1 MAGTTGTTGTTG
13 SAPGR
18 PGRTASVAKGAWPM
32 AGQGASPGRAPGAG
46 GGCGTVPA
54 VRGMELRP
62 ARSYPGA
69 LRQKLPARQSSEAL
83 AEAAPPPAGVSL
95 PAGPLGV
102 TRAPRPGRALPRHC
116 PPVRRRSA
124 HAPPPPASGG
134 CHGYRDPEV
143 APGGDGRPQ
152 TRAGSHGP
160 RGPPRPRRPVRPS
173 GRSPTMA
180 LGSGEAAVEGELGD
194 DSLSVITCESD
205 TAMKLKKKVFHK
217 PPKSPKSPYSS
228 STQLYPKKAAAW
240 RSLQG
245 TGSACFE
252 NAAVENPRHMWLG
265 FLKQGMSHALKS
277 DVDTRHM
284 RANVSSSTPE
294 YLKEAL
300 GMKKPKHARSPS
312 NGYIPGTPEYKE
324 KEDMYDEIIELKKTI
339 QAQKNEGDRMK
350 TKLRRLEE
358 ENSRK
363 DKQIEQLLDPSR
375 GSELA
380 RAWSEKKTD
389 NGWVAT
395 ALKQKIVKLEEQCKE
410 KDNTINEF
418 QEDMKTSS
426 LEEVRLAMETYYEEV
441 HRLQL
446 LLAKSETMRKN
457 AEGRDTQKRLKAL
470 NAAVLRL
477 SRNIR
482 EMQAEN
488 RRLKEELDHVLSTSP
503 PHSKTKNYSEWSR
516 QRLVRKILDLEKKV
530 CAMESSR
537 VSLADS
543 EASQVLAVSPS
554 HSVDLDHP
562 AAQHLGEECCR
573 LQRLVKELKNDR
585 KALQN
590 LLFSKELDI
599 KHLLQ
604 AKAEV
609 ELELQKWQNKMEGKS
624 TEEQTLSEEIQ
635 NLTQKVG
642 KLELKLEEEKIQMV
656 EDTVE
661 KLNKAPPVCTV
672 TGKENHRK
680 EQAAKIIQRYW
691 KMYKTKKEEIALREA
706 VVLLQAAFR
715 GHLSRQKVLLHAG
728 VPDAKSHTENSCL
741 SSVSDSLSFSSD
753 CKERDEIV
761 TFIQSIF
768 RAHLARTE
776 LLQERSS
783 VPSAPSG
790 KADPAVPITEE
801 KPGSA
806 ALQRPPVLT
815 SPLPGRSCSTPCVP
829 LDEALSEDSDDDVVV
844 PPLLQ
849 VR

>member
-1 MAGTTGTTGTTG
+1 
-13 SAPGR
+13 
-18 PGRTASVAKGAWPM
+18 
-32 AGQGASPGRAPGAG
+32 
-46 GGCGTVPA
+46 
-54 VRGMELRP
+54 MELRL

-69 LRQKLPARQSSEAL
+69 LGQKLPARKWSGAL
-83 AEAAPPPAGVSL
+83 AEAAQPPAGVSL

-102 TRAPRPGRALPRHC
+102 TRAPRPGRVLPRHC
-116 PPVRRRSA
+116 LQACPRSA
-124 HAPPPPASGG
+124 HASPPRAAEG

-143 APGGDGRPQ
+143 PPGGDGCPQ
-152 TRAGSHGP
+152 PRAGSHGP
-160 RGPPRPRRPVRPS
+160 RGAPRPRRPLKPS
-173 GRSPTMA
+173 HLSPTMA
-180 LGSGEAAVEGELGD
+180 RGAGEAAAEGELGD
-194 DSLSVITCESD
+194 DNLSVITCQSD
-205 TAMKLKKKVFHK
+205 TAMKLKKKIFHK

-228 STQLYPKKAAAW
+228 STQLYPRKAAAW
-240 RSLQG
+240 RSVQG

-252 NAAVENPRHMWLG
+252 NATVENPRQMWLG

-277 DVDTRHM
+277 DADTGHV

-300 GMKKPKHARSPS
+300 GMKKPKHARSSS
-312 NGYIPGTPEYKE
+312 NGYVPGTPDYKE

-380 RAWSEKKTD
+380 RALSEKKTD
-389 NGWVAT
+389 NGWVVT
-395 ALKQKIVKLEEQCKE
+395 GLKQKTVKLEEQCKE
-410 KDNTINEF
+410 KDNTINES
-418 QEDMKTSS
+418 QADMKTSS

-488 RRLKEELDHVLSTSP
+488 RRLKEDLDHVLSTSP
-503 PHSKTKNYSEWSR
+503 PHSKTKSMCWKVSEDYSEWSR
-516 QRLVRKILDLEKKV
+516 QRLVRKIVDLEKKV

-537 VSLADS
+537 VSLGDS
-543 EASQVLAVSPS
+543 EASQVLPESSSP
-554 HSVDLDHP
+554 SVDLDHP
-562 AAQHLGEECCR
+562 SSQHLSEECCR
-573 LQRLVKELKNDR
+573 LQKLVKKLKNDR
-585 KALQN
+585 QALQN
-590 LLFSKELDI
+590 LLLSKELDI
-599 KHLLQ
+599 KQLLQ

-609 ELELQKWQNKMEGKS
+609 ELELQKWQSKMEEKS

-642 KLELKLEEEKIQMV
+642 KLELKLEEEKRQMG

-661 KLNKAPPVCTV
+661 KLNKAPPVCTG

-680 EQAAKIIQRYW
+680 EQAARVIQRYW
-691 KMYKTKKEEIALREA
+691 KMYKSKKEEAAALHEA

-715 GHLSRQKVLLHAG
+715 GHLSRQKVLLDAG
-728 VPDAKSHTENSCL
+728 LPDAKPHTENSCL
-741 SSVSDSLSFSSD
+741 PSMSDSLSFSSD

-768 RAHLARTE
+768 RAHLARTGP
-776 LLQERSS
+776 LQERPS

-790 KADPAVPITEE
+790 KADPAVPITE
-801 KPGSA
+801 KRPDSA
-806 ALQRPPVLT
+806 ALQRSSVPT
-815 SPLPGRSCSTPCVP
+815 SPLPGRSCSAPCVA
-829 LDEALSEDSDDDVVV
+829 LDEAHSDDSDDVVV

-849 VR
+849 VH

>member
-1 MAGTTGTTGTTG
+1 
-13 SAPGR
+13 
-18 PGRTASVAKGAWPM
+18 
-32 AGQGASPGRAPGAG
+32 
-46 GGCGTVPA
+46 
-54 VRGMELRP
+54 MELRP
-62 ARSYPGA
+62 ASSYPGA
-69 LRQKLPARQSSEAL
+69 LGQKPPARKWSGAL

-116 PPVRRRSA
+116 LQARPRTA
-124 HAPPPPASGG
+124 HASPPRAADG

-143 APGGDGRPQ
+143 PAGGDGCPQ
-152 TRAGSHGP
+152 PRAGGHGP
-160 RGPPRPRRPVRPS
+160 RGTPRPRRPVRPS
-173 GRSPTMA
+173 HCSPSMA
-180 LGSGEAAVEGELGD
+180 RGAGEAAAEGELGD
-194 DSLSVITCESD
+194 DSLSVRTCQSD
-205 TAMKLKKKVFHK
+205 TVLKLKKKIFHK

-228 STQLYPKKAAAW
+228 STQLYPRKTSAW

-252 NAAVENPRHMWLG
+252 NASVENPRQMWLG
-265 FLKQGMSHALKS
+265 LLKQGIRMSHALKS
-277 DVDTRHM
+277 DADTGHV
-284 RANVSSSTPE
+284 RANLSSSTPE

-300 GMKKPKHARSPS
+300 GMKKPKHARSSS
-312 NGYIPGTPEYKE
+312 NGYIPGTPDYKE

-339 QAQKNEGDRMK
+339 QAQKNEGERMK

-358 ENSRK
+358 ENNRK

-389 NGWVAT
+389 NGWVVAG
-395 ALKQKIVKLEEQCKE
+395 LKQKIVKLEEQCKE
-410 KDNTINEF
+410 KDNTINESRA
-418 QEDMKTSS
+418 DMKTSS

-446 LLAKSETMRKN
+446 LLAKSETMRKK
-457 AEGRDTQKRLKAL
+457 DTQKRLKAL

-488 RRLKEELDHVLSTSP
+488 RRLKEDLDHVLTTSP

-537 VSLADS
+537 VSLGDC
-543 EASQVLAVSPS
+543 EASQVLPESSS

-562 AAQHLGEECCR
+562 ASQHLGEECCR
-573 LQRLVKELKNDR
+573 LQRLVKKLKDDR
-585 KALQN
+585 QALQS
-590 LLFSKELDI
+590 LLLSKD
-599 KHLLQ
+599 
-604 AKAEV
+604 
-609 ELELQKWQNKMEGKS
+609 
-624 TEEQTLSEEIQ
+624 EEIQ

-642 KLELKLEEEKIQMV
+642 KLELKLEEEKRQIG

-672 TGKENHRK
+672 TGKVSHRK
-680 EQAAKIIQRYW
+680 EQAARIIQRYW
-691 KMYKTKKEEIALREA
+691 KMYKAKKEEVALHEA

-715 GHLSRQKVLLHAG
+715 GHLSRQKVLLDAG

-741 SSVSDSLSFSSD
+741 SSMSDSLSFSSD

-776 LLQERSS
+776 SLQKRSS
-783 VPSAPSG
+783 VPSAPSER
-790 KADPAVPITEE
+790 ADPAGPISE
-801 KPGSA
+801 KRPGSA
-806 ALQRPPVLT
+806 ALQGSSVPT
-815 SPLPGRSCSTPCVP
+815 SPLPGVCFGRCCVLMSFFAGILSGRSCSAPCVAP
-829 LDEALSEDSDDDVVV
+829 DEAHSDDSDDVVV

-849 VR
+849 VKKSHTHF

>member
-1 MAGTTGTTGTTG
+1 
-13 SAPGR
+13 
-18 PGRTASVAKGAWPM
+18 
-32 AGQGASPGRAPGAG
+32 
-46 GGCGTVPA
+46 
-54 VRGMELRP
+54 MELRP
-62 ARSYPGA
+62 ARSYPGS
-69 LRQKLPARQSSEAL
+69 LRQQLPCWQWGEAL

-116 PPVRRRSA
+116 PQARRRSA
-124 HAPPPPASGG
+124 HASPARAAGG

-143 APGGDGRPQ
+143 PPGGDGRPQ
-152 TRAGSHGP
+152 ARAGSLGP

-173 GRSPTMA
+173 LCSPTMA
-180 LGSGEAAVEGELGD
+180 LGAGEAAAEGELGD
-194 DSLSVITCESD
+194 ESLSVITCESD

-252 NAAVENPRHMWLG
+252 NAAVENSRHMWLG
-265 FLKQGMSHALKS
+265 CLKQGTSHALKS
-277 DVDTRHM
+277 DVDTGHM

-312 NGYIPGTPEYKE
+312 NGYIPGTPDYKE

-358 ENSRK
+358 ENNRK

-389 NGWVAT
+389 NGQVAT
-395 ALKQKIVKLEEQCKE
+395 GLKQKIVKLEEQCKE

-446 LLAKSETMRKN
+446 LLAKSETIRKN

-477 SRNIR
+477 SRNVR
-482 EMQAEN
+482 DMQAEN
-488 RRLKEELDHVLSTSP
+488 RRLKQDLDHVLSASP

-562 AAQHLGEECCR
+562 SSQHLGEECCR
-573 LQRLVKELKNDR
+573 LQRLVKKLKNDR

-590 LLFSKELDI
+590 LLLTKELDI
-599 KHLLQ
+599 KHLLE

-609 ELELQKWQNKMEGKS
+609 ELELQKWQSKMEEKS
-624 TEEQTLSEEIQ
+624 TEEQMLSEEIQ
-635 NLTQKVG
+635 NLRQKVG
-642 KLELKLEEEKIQMV
+642 KLELKLEEEKIQMT

-661 KLNKAPPVCTV
+661 NLNKAPPVSTD
-672 TGKENHRK
+672 KKNHRK

-691 KMYKTKKEEIALREA
+691 KRYKTKKEEIALHEA

-715 GHLSRQKVLLHAG
+715 GHLSRQKMLLHAG
-728 VPDAKSHTENSCL
+728 VPDAKSLTENSCL
-741 SSVSDSLSFSSD
+741 PSMSDSLNSSSD

-806 ALQRPPVLT
+806 APQRPSVLT
-815 SPLPGRSCSTPCVP
+815 SPLPDRSCSAPCVP
-829 LDEALSEDSDDDVVV
+829 LDKAHSEDSDDDVVV

-849 VR
+849 GAEDSTNQCGSNLPR